1 MSFWTHGTGRRYF
14 TKVTAVDWV
23 GLLELRERVMRHI
36 RRALSS
42 AGEVPTYMSSYFSLL
57 LPLSAADVLSIAQ
70 HEASKAFLTV
80 VNSVPLPPALTAER
94 LALADRKLRIAF
106 VGSELYE
113 QVIG

>member
-1 MSFWTHGTGRRYF
+1 M
-14 TKVTAVDWV
+14 
-23 GLLELRERVMRHI
+23 
-36 RRALSS
+36 LSKK
-42 AGEVPTYMSSYFSLL
+42 
-57 LPLSAADVLSIAQ
+57 DVLSIAQ